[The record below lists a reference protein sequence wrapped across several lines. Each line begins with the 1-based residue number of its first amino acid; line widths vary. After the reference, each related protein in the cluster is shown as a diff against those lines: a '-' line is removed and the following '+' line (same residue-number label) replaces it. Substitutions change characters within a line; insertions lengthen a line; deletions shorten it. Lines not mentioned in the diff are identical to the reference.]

1 MIRDEGSAR
10 ESPPQPVHGPR
21 GHRRRP
27 PRHHPGGLRRRRP
40 YSGTWTGDKGE
51 GAFTVKI
58 QKANDGWWKLDVTP
72 EDIQTYGAEID
83 GELQTMN
90 GGSSFKRS
98 GDSLEFTVASEKS
111 GPAILTRQ

>member
-1 MIRDEGSAR
+1 MA
-10 ESPPQPVHGPR
+10 
-21 GHRRRP
+21 HRRNWWTI
-27 PRHHPGGLRRRRP
+27 GLAAVAAILIAATLTACGSDDP

-51 GAFTVKI
+51 GTFTVKI

-98 GDSLEFTVASEKS
+98 GDNLEFTIASEKS